1 MENHIEDFAHR
12 AKEARVWASR
22 AEDSVM
28 TTQWLMVAELWEL
41 LGRESQDISRI
52 REKLSQAPSGV
63 PPKARDLCTVLTIAP
78 SSPGVPFLPV

>member
-12 AKEARVWASR
+12 AKEARLWASG

-52 REKLSQAPSGV
+52 RGKL
-63 PPKARDLCTVLTIAP
+63 R
-78 SSPGVPFLPV
+78 